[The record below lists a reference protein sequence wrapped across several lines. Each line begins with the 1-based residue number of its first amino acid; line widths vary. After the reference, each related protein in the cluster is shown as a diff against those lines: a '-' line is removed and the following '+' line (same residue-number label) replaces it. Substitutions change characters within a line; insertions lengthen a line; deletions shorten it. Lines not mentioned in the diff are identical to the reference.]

1 MPTVA
6 AVGSRV
12 EDKCCEEVTTHV
24 MTRTPFFLLLKSSR
38 ASQHVEKAP
47 NHEGLAIV
55 AVPGET
61 GKWLANGNT
70 ERKEVQV
77 QQREPTGK
85 KGLVV
90 LA

>member
-1 MPTVA
+1 M
-6 AVGSRV
+6 
-12 EDKCCEEVTTHV
+12 
-24 MTRTPFFLLLKSSR
+24 
-38 ASQHVEKAP
+38 EKAP
-47 NHEGLAIV
+47 NHEGLAIGTV
-55 AVPGET
+55 HGET